1 MSQNKAKT
9 TAITYFRKQRMAVI
23 LIIKRE
29 FERNFLWFLS
39 LRKQPSFFAPGW
51 NATRAGSEE
60 GRLFS
65 QANDFYYMLQNKE
78 QLKEGFYLEGNRDFV
93 RLDPRYDKYGFQTRM
108 PLISAFLYFV
118 AGFWHFKRKC
128 HTTSSCFQVVQL
140 PPLPCTTQP
149 PNFWQVTVYEQKNSC
164 STQNLTHLLG
174 SLMRYWVGHSK
185 IKSTSMRGHVISS
198 I

>member
-1 MSQNKAKT
+1 
-9 TAITYFRKQRMAVI
+9 
-23 LIIKRE
+23 
-29 FERNFLWFLS
+29 
-39 LRKQPSFFAPGW
+39 
-51 NATRAGSEE
+51 
-60 GRLFS
+60 
-65 QANDFYYMLQNKE
+65 MLQNKE

-93 RLDPRYDKYGFQTRM
+93 RPDPRYDKYGFQTRM

-164 STQNLTHLLG
+164 STQKSDIVDKVFQKFMKRWTDNSRAFARTRTSIPVVILPRCARRCGPFQVGGIPNGRNVMKDKEICHLVL
-174 SLMRYWVGHSK
+174 SHYFQQTYQK
-185 IKSTSMRGHVISS
+185 TYKSFNRMLINPRL
-198 I
+198 